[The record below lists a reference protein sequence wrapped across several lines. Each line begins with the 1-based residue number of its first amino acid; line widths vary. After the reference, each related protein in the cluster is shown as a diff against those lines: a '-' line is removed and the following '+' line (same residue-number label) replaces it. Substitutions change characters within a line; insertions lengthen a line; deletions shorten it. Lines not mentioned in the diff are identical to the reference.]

1 VLMSLFFGISER
13 EWIGIWAACSVA
25 WIFWVLWQGFK
36 GKENSSR
43 YDGFQLRISKAAF
56 IVEVIRWCVGHFGL
70 PPRSRTWP
78 RVDLRY
84 YKHRKVM
91 GTYQQRSKLITI
103 YWGSHADLRE
113 VVNTVIHEYQH
124 FLDIR
129 TGKDDRAYDKE
140 IKEVGY
146 QDNSYERKA
155 REVSSR
161 WDKAC
166 LKDLQI
172 RGLLK

>member
-1 VLMSLFFGISER
+1 MLESLFSGISER
-13 EWIGIWAACSVA
+13 EWIGICAACGAV
-25 WIFWVLWQGFK
+25 WIFWVLWQGSK
-36 GKENSSR
+36 GKSSTR
-43 YDGFQLRISKAAF
+43 GGGIQLRVSKAAF
-56 IVEVIRWCVGHFGL
+56 IREVIRWCVGHFGL

-78 RVDLRY
+78 RVALRY

-91 GTYQQRSKLITI
+91 GTYQQRSKLITV

-129 TGKDDRAYDKE
+129 SGKDDRAYDKE

-146 QDNSYERKA
+146 QDNSFERKA
-155 REVSSR
+155 REVANR
-161 WDKAC
+161 WQKAC
-166 LKDLQI
+166 LKEMEK
-172 RGLLK
+172 RGVLS